1 VSPDSALLLVLI
13 VLSAIFTILFIVAL
27 KVLAEMF
34 TNCWLDASKCWFIP
48 GLEVIPN

>member
-13 VLSAIFTILFIVAL
+13 VLSAIFAILFVVVL

-34 TNCWLDASKCWFIP
+34 TNCWLDSKCWFIP
-48 GLEVIPN
+48 WIGVIPN